1 MFSFVNPSYPKL
13 ALSLTFAVAFAC
25 DALASTHPT
34 RTLPQ
39 MMTEADF
46 VFEGTVVHIDHRV
59 SDVVSAGDVVLPHTF
74 VTFQIE
80 EVVKGS
86 SDSGNTITLRFLGGP
101 DGKGRVL
108 GVAGLPQFRA
118 GDHDML
124 FVKKNGE
131 MVCPLVGWEFGRLRI
146 VRGELYDALGG
157 ELWMTPGGE
166 FVPGPKVI
174 DVDAE
179 NHPPVSKQV
188 DPAKHEHDE
197 FAPPVGAWRADA
209 AGMREV
215 LRFQWAT
222 LKSTQALEEPKPAK
236 SARISDSF
244 RAPQFTSTRSTNP
257 ATRALPA
264 KSAPKHDPEVET
276 KD

>member
-1 MFSFVNPSYPKL
+1 
-13 ALSLTFAVAFAC
+13 
-25 DALASTHPT
+25 
-34 RTLPQ
+34 

-101 DGKGRVL
+101 DSKGRVL

-222 LKSTQALEEPKPAK
+222 LKSTHALEEPKPAK
-236 SARISDSF
+236 SVRISDSF